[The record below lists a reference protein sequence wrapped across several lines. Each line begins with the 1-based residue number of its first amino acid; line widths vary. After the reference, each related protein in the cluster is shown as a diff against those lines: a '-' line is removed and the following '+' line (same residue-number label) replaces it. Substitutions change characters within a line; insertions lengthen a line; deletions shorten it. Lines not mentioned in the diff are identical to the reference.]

1 MIRVL
6 NNRAT
11 SGVQGLVP
19 YVPGKPIDELA
30 REYGLTHI
38 VKLASNENPL
48 GPSPKLSTVLHEAML
63 HLTRYPDGSGHR
75 LKTALAH
82 QLDVALSQITLGN
95 GSNDVL
101 ELVARTFA
109 SVGDEIIYS
118 QYAFAVYPLIT
129 QAIGAKPVVVAAQ
142 SWGHDLTAIIA
153 SISAKTKLIF
163 IANPNNPTGTYL
175 SLSSIVN
182 FLEQV
187 PSDVIVVID
196 EAYHE
201 YAVSV
206 TDYGSVLA
214 CLANYPNLV
223 VTRTFSKAY
232 GLAGLRV
239 GFSVSHPDMAELV
252 NRVRQPFNVNALA
265 LVGAEAVLSDSEYVA
280 RAVAMNQQG
289 LDYLSSEIQRLGLAV
304 IPSVANFITLDL
316 SQPALPVYE
325 QLLRQGVIVR
335 PVANYGMPNH
345 LRVSVGLPEEN
356 QVFVRALEQV
366 LSELR

>member
-1 MIRVL
+1 MTMTL

-11 SGVQGLVP
+11 VAVQGLIP
-19 YVPGKPIDELA
+19 YAPGKPIDELA
-30 REYGLTHI
+30 REYGLTDI
-38 VKLASNENPL
+38 IKLASNENPF
-48 GPSPKLSTVLHEAML
+48 GPSPKLSAALHEGMPYL
-63 HLTRYPDGSGHR
+63 MRYPDGCGHR

-82 QLDVALSQITLGN
+82 KLGVDLSQITLGN

-101 ELVARTFA
+101 ELIARTFA
-109 SVGDEIIYS
+109 AASDEIIYS

-129 QAIGAKPVVVAAQ
+129 QAIGAQPVVAAAQ
-142 SWGHDLTAIIA
+142 AWGHDLAAIIA

-175 SLSSIVN
+175 SLDAIVD
-182 FLEQV
+182 FLENV

-201 YAVSV
+201 YVAQVA
-206 TDYGSVLA
+206 DYGSVLD
-214 CLANYPNLV
+214 CLAKYPNLIM
-223 VTRTFSKAY
+223 TRTFSKAY

-239 GFSVSHPDMAELV
+239 GFSVSHPEMAELV

-265 LVGAEAVLSDSEYVA
+265 LAGAEAVLSDSEYVA
-280 RAVAMNQQG
+280 RAVAVNQQG
-289 LDYLSSEIQRLGLAV
+289 LDYLSSEMQDLGLSV
-304 IPSVANFITLDL
+304 IPSVANFVAIDL
-316 SQPALPVYE
+316 SQPALPIYE
-325 QLLRQGVIVR
+325 QLLRKGVIVR
-335 PVANYGMPNH
+335 PVVNYGMPNH
-345 LRVSVGLPEEN
+345 LRVSVGLPEDN

>member
-1 MIRVL
+1 MTKML

-19 YVPGKPIDELA
+19 YAPGKPIDELA
-30 REYGLTHI
+30 REYGLTNI

-48 GPSPKLSTVLHEAML
+48 GPSPKLSVVLHEEMA
-63 HLTRYPDGSGHR
+63 HLTRYPDGAGHR
-75 LKTALAH
+75 LKTALADK
-82 QLDVALSQITLGN
+82 LGVEFSQITLGN

-101 ELVARTFA
+101 ELIARTFA
-109 SVGDEIIYS
+109 SAGDEIIYS
-118 QYAFAVYPLIT
+118 QYGFAVYPLVT
-129 QAIGAKPVVVAAQ
+129 QAIGAKPVVAAAQ
-142 SWGHDLTAIIA
+142 AWGHDVTAIIA

-175 SLSSIVN
+175 PFNSIVN
-182 FLEQV
+182 FLENV
-187 PSDVIVVID
+187 PSDVIVIID

-201 YAVSV
+201 YVEQVA
-206 TDYGSVLA
+206 DYGSMLD
-214 CLANYPNLV
+214 CLAKYPNLI

-239 GFSVSHPDMAELV
+239 GFSVSHPEIAELV

-265 LVGAEAVLSDSEYVA
+265 LAGAEAVLSDPGYVA
-280 RAVAMNQQG
+280 RAVAINQQG
-289 LDYLSSEIQRLGLAV
+289 LDYLSGEMQRLELAV
-304 IPSVANFITLDL
+304 IPPVANFITIDL
-316 SQPALPVYE
+316 SQPALPIYE
-325 QLLRQGVIVR
+325 QLLRKGVIVR

-345 LRVSVGLPEEN
+345 LRVSIGLPEEN